1 MFFVPEPTKPEPPQ
15 TIQIKCLSSFCT
27 KQTRFKDL
35 DSILWFTFINKQ
47 MLFEWSHLRHGGYK
61 LRTEIL
67 LNELSLEFKDTGVYQ
82 AGRSNERCQRVH
94 VDVFLD
100 TSASAVSIFYLSFK
114 EIATSG
120 QVWTCCCRTASAAE
134 VKRVF
139 PDGCVAFWST
149 EAPVDRNISLS
160 ASTRMGEHHRTSDGF
175 FFRFLCCQTLKR
187 SLHVTLSLFH
197 RYTSNSTVGLKMQV
211 TSPVLLSVI
220 KFWTVRSPLLV

>member
-1 MFFVPEPTKPEPPQ
+1 MTIHELTTKMFFVPEPTKPEPPQ

-100 TSASAVSIFYLSFK
+100 TSASAAIFYLSFK

-160 ASTRMGEHHRTSDGF
+160 ASTRFNERTSQNSLAARWQVMGF
-175 FFRFLCCQTLKR
+175 FLDF
-187 SLHVTLSLFH
+187 
-197 RYTSNSTVGLKMQV
+197 
-211 TSPVLLSVI
+211 SVV
-220 KFWTVRSPLLV
+220 KL